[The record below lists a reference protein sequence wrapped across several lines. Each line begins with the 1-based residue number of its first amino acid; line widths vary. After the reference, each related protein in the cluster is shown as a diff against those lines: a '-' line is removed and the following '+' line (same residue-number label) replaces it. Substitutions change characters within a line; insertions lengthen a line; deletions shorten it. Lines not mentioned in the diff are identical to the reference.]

1 MTKKINLIFD
11 LDETL
16 VQLGEANYNNKGIKL
31 KDNKFIFLR
40 PYCKELLNF

>member
-16 VQLGEANYNNKGIKL
+16 VQLGEENYNNRGIRIKN
-31 KDNKFIFLR
+31 NKYLFLYHYR
-40 PYCKELLNF
+40 